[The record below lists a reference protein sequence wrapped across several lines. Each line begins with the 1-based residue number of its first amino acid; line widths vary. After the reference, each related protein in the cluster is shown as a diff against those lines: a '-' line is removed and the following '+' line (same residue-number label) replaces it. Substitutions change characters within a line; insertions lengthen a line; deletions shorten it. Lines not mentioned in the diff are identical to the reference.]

1 MAEGDG
7 DKVAV
12 ASTAAIESPQG
23 WHCSRITARFVVG
36 GAIAGPAHVAW
47 LAGGGV
53 THVISAAAALD
64 DAPLC
69 AACELPFLH
78 LRWQDDGLIKPA
90 HDFLRA
96 LAWVMRADAVALAQG
111 DPLPC
116 YYVHCAGGAF
126 RGPLLATFLLAALSG
141 LSGDEAFAYLQA
153 RHPDAQ
159 TWRVLAYCRS
169 CLAALEAVQRELE

>member
-1 MAEGDG
+1 MDETSDATSGS
-7 DKVAV
+7 AML
-12 ASTAAIESPQG
+12 ESPRG
-23 WHCSRITARFVVG
+23 WRCSRVTARFVVG
-36 GAIAGPAHVAW
+36 GAIAGPAHLAW
-47 LAGGGV
+47 LAESGV

-78 LRWQDDGLIKPA
+78 LRWQDDGLPKPA

-96 LAWVMRADAVALAQG
+96 LAWVMHADAVALARG

-159 TWRVLAYCRS
+159 TWRVLAYRQA
-169 CLAALEAVQRELE
+169 CLAALEAVQPE

>member
-1 MAEGDG
+1 MDETSDATRS
-7 DKVAV
+7 
-12 ASTAAIESPQG
+12 STGLESPQG
-23 WHCSRITARFVVG
+23 WRCSRVTARFVVG
-36 GAIAGPAHVAW
+36 GAIAGPAHLAW
-47 LAGGGV
+47 LAECGV

-64 DAPLC
+64 DGPLC
-69 AACELPFLH
+69 TACELPFLH

-90 HDFLRA
+90 HDFQRA
-96 LAWVMRADAVALAQG
+96 LAWVMHADAIALAQG

-159 TWRVLAYCRS
+159 TWRVLAYRQS
-169 CLAALEAVQRELE
+169 CLAALEAVQPE